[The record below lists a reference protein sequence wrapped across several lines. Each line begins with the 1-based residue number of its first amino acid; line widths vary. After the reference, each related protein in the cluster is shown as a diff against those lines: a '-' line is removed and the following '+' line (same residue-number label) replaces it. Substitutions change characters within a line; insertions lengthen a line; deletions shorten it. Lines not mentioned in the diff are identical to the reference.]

1 MLSMLGIKQIA
12 IVVNKM
18 DLHDYDEKVFK
29 NIKNEYTKFLKELY
43 ISPQAFIPISA
54 RIGENITKKSENM
67 TWYKEN
73 DVLTTI
79 DNFKK
84 EASDTQK
91 PFRLPVQ
98 DIYKFTQG

>member
-1 MLSMLGIKQIA
+1 
-12 IVVNKM
+12 
-18 DLHDYDEKVFK
+18 
-29 NIKNEYTKFLKELY
+29 
-43 ISPQAFIPISA
+43 
-54 RIGENITKKSENM
+54 M